1 MKEGLTSE
9 EYLNKLDKTKWAD
22 MLKVAM
28 EVRQFEISLYWKRA
42 NYFLAVR
49 FFVLYRLLSHSLS
62 GVLFLDKYRR
72 ESAFCC
78 RGLHFV
84 AWLVLCQQG

>member
-42 NYFLAVR
+42 NEPLGRRTLRHFEEWTI
-49 FFVLYRLLSHSLS
+49 SSL
-62 GVLFLDKYRR
+62 
-72 ESAFCC
+72 
-78 RGLHFV
+78 
-84 AWLVLCQQG
+84 Q